1 MKENN
6 KGSSSGSKSAPD
18 PSNKGSTGG
27 LRMESGTNQGATKKP
42 STKNPYPNGK
52 VNIGMAL
59 AQGES

>member
-42 STKNPYPNGK
+42 TTKNPFPNG
-52 VNIGMAL
+52 L
-59 AQGES
+59 A